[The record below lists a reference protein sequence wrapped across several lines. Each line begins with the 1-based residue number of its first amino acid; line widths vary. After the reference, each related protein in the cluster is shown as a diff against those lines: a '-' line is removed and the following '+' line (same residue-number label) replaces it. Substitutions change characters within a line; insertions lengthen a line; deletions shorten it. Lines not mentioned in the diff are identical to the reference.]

1 MSGHSRWSQVKHKKA
16 IEDKKRSQIFSKL
29 ANLISVAA
37 RKDPNPETNP
47 KLKAAIEKAK
57 EFNLPKENIER
68 AIKRGTGELGEG
80 GLEEVIYEAYGPEG
94 IPILI
99 KIITSNKNRTLG
111 EIKSILNKHQAKLAQ
126 VGSVFYLF
134 EEKAVFEIKKEDL
147 KEGILEWLIEKGA
160 LDWEE
165 KDDSVIIYFP
175 QKKFSEIKKFLEE
188 KDIKII
194 DASIDFVPKS
204 HQEVSEETK
213 KQIESLFESLDNHS
227 DVEEIYSTL
236 KI

>member
-37 RKDPNPETNP
+37 RKDSNPETNP

-68 AIKRGTGELGEG
+68 AIKRGAGQLEGET
-80 GLEEVIYEAYGPEG
+80 LEEVIYEIYGPGG

-99 KIITSNKNRTLG
+99 KAITSNKNRTLG
-111 EIKSILNKHQAKLAQ
+111 EIKSILNKYQAKLAQ
-126 VGSVFYLF
+126 AGSVLYLF
-134 EEKAVFEIKKEDL
+134 EEKSVFKIS
-147 KEGILEWLIEKGA
+147 KEGLPQGFLEELIEKGA

-165 KDDSVIIYFP
+165 EKDSITIYFP
-175 QKKFSEIKKFLEE
+175 LKNFSEIKKFLED
-188 KDIKII
+188 KKIKILE
-194 DASIDFVPKS
+194 ASIDFVPKS
-204 HQEVSEETK
+204 HQEVSEDLKVQLEN
-213 KQIESLFESLDNHS
+213 LFEALDDHP

-236 KI
+236 KL